1 MPRTPCC
8 KAVCRTASF
17 LAASISL
24 ALGLVR
30 AAASDGH
37 GADNP
42 QSAAICPVVYRLDQ
56 TPAER
61 GYHYT
66 FFGNAFFINDQG
78 YLLTVAHVLET
89 FKNGGQ
95 PAILVTRP
103 DSPPEL
109 LPLTIIAA
117 DAGHDVAIL
126 RASPNPFS
134 GRSRVNFLSLASDA
148 AVPGQSVLALSRHPA
163 RPRNAESFQ
172 LPAEDRSAGVVLSIE
187 ATKLEKFALPA
198 EVLLL
203 SHPVVL
209 GQSGSPVLATDSG
222 AVIGLIEGRWVRDG
236 SAAIARSEEPSSDPP
251 GAAIPVRYAIS
262 LLEQNRV
269 AYHFA
274 QRAEIREDPSASDKQ

>member
-1 MPRTPCC
+1 MLRTPFI
-8 KAVCRTASF
+8 KAACRTALF
-17 LAASISL
+17 LAAAISL
-24 ALGLVR
+24 ALGLLS
-30 AAASDGH
+30 AAARDDDS
-37 GADNP
+37 ADSP
-42 QSAAICPVVYRLDQ
+42 PSAAICPVVYRLDE

-66 FFGNAFFINDQG
+66 FCGNAFFINDEG

-103 DSPPEL
+103 DRPPEL

-126 RASPNPFS
+126 RATPNPFS
-134 GRSRVNFLSLASDA
+134 GHSRVDFLPLASDA

-163 RPRNAESFQ
+163 RPRNAGSFQ

-187 ATKLEKFALPA
+187 ETKLEKFALPA
-198 EVLLL
+198 EILLL

-236 SAAIARSEEPSSDPP
+236 SAAIARAGEPSSEPP

-269 AYHFA
+269 AYHFS
-274 QRAEIREDPSASDKQ
+274 QRAEIREDASARDKR

>member
-1 MPRTPCC
+1 M
-8 KAVCRTASF
+8 KAACR
-17 LAASISL
+17 ISL
-24 ALGLVR
+24 FLSAAIFSALGLLG
-30 AAASDGH
+30 AAADDDPVDSSLG
-37 GADNP
+37 
-42 QSAAICPVVYRLDQ
+42 AAICPVVYPLDG
-56 TPAER
+56 TPGVH

-95 PAILVTRP
+95 PAILVARP
-103 DSPPEL
+103 DSPPQL
-109 LPLTIIAA
+109 LPLTTIAA
-117 DAGHDVAIL
+117 DAGHDIAVL

-134 GRSRVNFLSLASDA
+134 GHSRVSFLPLASDA
-148 AVPGQSVLALSRHPA
+148 AIPGQSVLALSRHPA
-163 RPRNAESFQ
+163 PVPNAQSFQ
-172 LPAEDRSAGVVLSIE
+172 LPSEDRSAGTVLSIE
-187 ATKLEKFALPA
+187 ETKLEKFALPA

-236 SAAIARSEEPSSDPP
+236 SVALARREEQFVEPP

-262 LLEQNRV
+262 LLEQNRI
-269 AYHFA
+269 AYHST
-274 QRAEIREDPSASDKQ
+274 QRNETREAATAKK